1 MADLAKRHIAR
12 LRGALRKL
20 DEQEQRMQ
28 KKWGDRVAGS
38 QRSSDW
44 RLAESIRAALAK
56 LDPDGVKTGEP
67 RGPVHSCKNCAH
79 LAKDS
84 CDDPCAGCTV
94 RWRSGVSD
102 RWEPAPGMGPS
113 AGARPLSEWHE
124 DDGPV
129 TWWKFPVDEPAW
141 IGTPNSSDWPGYHT
155 HWTPHPPMPLGV
167 QTGEGGE
174 HD

>member
-1 MADLAKRHIAR
+1 MASEGQQAFNEMREQSRHTKDGLIADKMRYRKALLLAC
-12 LRGALRKL
+12 
-20 DEQEQRMQ
+20 D
-28 KKWGDRVAGS
+28 GDKGKAMEF
-38 QRSSDW
+38 
-44 RLAESIRAALAK
+44 LRAA
-56 LDPDGVKTGEP
+56 D
-67 RGPVHSCKNCAH
+67 
-79 LAKDS
+79 
-84 CDDPCAGCTV
+84 
-94 RWRSGVSD
+94 
-102 RWEPAPGMGPS
+102 GMGPS